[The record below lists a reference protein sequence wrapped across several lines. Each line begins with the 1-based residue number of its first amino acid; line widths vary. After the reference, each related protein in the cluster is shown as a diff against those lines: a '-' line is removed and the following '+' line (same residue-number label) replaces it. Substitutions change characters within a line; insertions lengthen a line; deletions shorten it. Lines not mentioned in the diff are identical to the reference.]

1 MEKEEFQ
8 KRIEDDLQEWESRM
22 DILRA
27 KAEKAKEDIAG
38 PTEYDRKLEEMSRRK
53 DEAYQKYEEFV
64 EAGEER
70 WQALVDGI
78 ENAVEEFK
86 KSVDNALSELTNI
99 EPLEIEE
106 RKKRDRKSVV

>member
-1 MEKEEFQ
+1 MEKGEFQ
-8 KRIEDDLQEWESRM
+8 KRIEDDLREWEGRM

-27 KAEKAKEDIAG
+27 KAEKAAEDAGG
-38 PTEYDRKLEEMSRRK
+38 PTLYDSKLEELSRRK
-53 DEAYQKYEEFV
+53 DEAYQKYEELV
-64 EAGEER
+64 ESGEDT

-106 RKKRDRKSVV
+106 RKKR